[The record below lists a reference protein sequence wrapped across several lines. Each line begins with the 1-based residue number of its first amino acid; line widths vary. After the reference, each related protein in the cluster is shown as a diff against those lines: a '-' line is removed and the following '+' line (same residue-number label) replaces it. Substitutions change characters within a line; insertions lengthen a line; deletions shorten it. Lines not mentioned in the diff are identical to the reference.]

1 MLKIFKKHSNKI
13 LWISIFIYI
22 LLFSF
27 LSLKK
32 YYAFGYNAF
41 DLAIFNQV
49 FFNTLDGRWF
59 EMTINLNSYLADHF
73 TPIII
78 LLLPV
83 YKLWPRAETLLILQ
97 SIVLG
102 LSAWPLYKISRHVK
116 KNSLFALSIAL
127 LWLVNPFVH
136 NANVFEFHLLPLAV
150 FFIFWTFYF
159 YQKDSYKLFI
169 LFLVLSLLVREDIAL
184 ILVGFFPLAFF
195 EKRNLKWKI
204 ISIILP
210 VVYFLFSIS
219 LVSSFSGGAY
229 KFVIYYSWL
238 TNIFSQPISV
248 LAKIFS
254 LSNIFNFS
262 FVFLPLLFIPFL
274 RARYLF
280 LSLLPLL
287 QFVLSSTGFYS
298 VIYNS
303 HYILLLLPGIFISFI
318 FAFSRI
324 DKQKIIYNNKNF
336 FN

>member
-116 KNSLFALSIAL
+116 KKSL
-127 LWLVNPFVH
+127 
-136 NANVFEFHLLPLAV
+136 
-150 FFIFWTFYF
+150 
-159 YQKDSYKLFI
+159 
-169 LFLVLSLLVREDIAL
+169 
-184 ILVGFFPLAFF
+184 
-195 EKRNLKWKI
+195 
-204 ISIILP
+204 
-210 VVYFLFSIS
+210 
-219 LVSSFSGGAY
+219 
-229 KFVIYYSWL
+229 
-238 TNIFSQPISV
+238 
-248 LAKIFS
+248 
-254 LSNIFNFS
+254 
-262 FVFLPLLFIPFL
+262 
-274 RARYLF
+274 
-280 LSLLPLL
+280 
-287 QFVLSSTGFYS
+287 
-298 VIYNS
+298 
-303 HYILLLLPGIFISFI
+303 
-318 FAFSRI
+318 
-324 DKQKIIYNNKNF
+324 
-336 FN
+336 